1 MKCERCLK
9 PAEKTY
15 DVTKQ
20 SGSTVT
26 RLLCEPCRAI
36 TAAVYKVRVSRAQPA
51 PAAVAEPESESETPA
66 PAEEAADEQ
75 PTEEGDTE
83 S

>member
-20 SGSTVT
+20 AGSTVA

-36 TAAVYKVRVSRAQPA
+36 TAAVYKVRVSKAQPA
-51 PAAVAEPESESETPA
+51 PEAAAEPESEPETPA
-66 PAEEAADEQ
+66 PAEEAAEEQ
-75 PTEEGDTE
+75 AEENTAD
-83 S
+83 